1 MRSADYWMRVA
12 LMRELDAHNRGAYT
26 IQELRRM
33 YDSIIKDIDKEIKK
47 IFNTYKNGVQITAEE
62 AEQLINKAEQNQI
75 ADRLSEILKDT
86 EDPKQRLELMRKIH
100 AQAYG
105 ARISR
110 LEAVKV
116 NAYAYFKEKAL
127 TEIEKT
133 KTLYNTVIEES
144 YYRTVHDIAKGCN
157 VGVYFSLIPKR
168 AVNEMLESKWHG
180 EQFSDR
186 VWNNTA
192 KVAEQSQKI
201 ITEGIM
207 SHAGYTQ
214 MAARLAEIMETSKY
228 NAQRLVN
235 TQVSYFMNMAEL
247 RAYEELGIEQYKYL
261 ATLDERTCESCSPL
275 DNKIFKVSE
284 AVGGVNYPPMH
295 PHCRCTTTMPT
306 DYARRWA
313 RDPLTGKGYKIKG
326 MSYNEW
332 IESLTDKQKE
342 TFDKHVVMYRNRSSD
357 KILYEKYSQI
367 YGKEFPKTFDKF
379 QDIKY
384 NYASQWETFKNGK
397 QDRLNLLPGYIPA
410 SQELAAYA
418 S

>member
-1 MRSADYWMRVA
+1 
-12 LMRELDAHNRGAYT
+12 MRELDAHNRGAYT

-62 AEQLINKAEQNQI
+62 AEQLINKAAQNQI

-110 LEAVKV
+110 LEAVKLNV
-116 NAYAYFKEKAL
+116 YAYFKEKAL

-168 AVNEMLESKWHG
+168 AVNEMLGSKWHG

-192 KVAEQSQKI
+192 KVAEQS
-201 ITEGIM
+201 
-207 SHAGYTQ
+207 
-214 MAARLAEIMETSKY
+214 
-228 NAQRLVN
+228 
-235 TQVSYFMNMAEL
+235 
-247 RAYEELGIEQYKYL
+247 
-261 ATLDERTCESCSPL
+261 
-275 DNKIFKVSE
+275 
-284 AVGGVNYPPMH
+284 
-295 PHCRCTTTMPT
+295 
-306 DYARRWA
+306 
-313 RDPLTGKGYKIKG
+313 
-326 MSYNEW
+326 
-332 IESLTDKQKE
+332 
-342 TFDKHVVMYRNRSSD
+342 
-357 KILYEKYSQI
+357 
-367 YGKEFPKTFDKF
+367 
-379 QDIKY
+379 
-384 NYASQWETFKNGK
+384 
-397 QDRLNLLPGYIPA
+397 
-410 SQELAAYA
+410 
-418 S
+418 